1 MGLDYQQIGQRIA
14 VRRRALGLRQT
25 QVCERCDINS
35 NYLSNIE
42 RARSI
47 PSLEVFMRIC
57 AALDA
62 TPDEFLVGTARS
74 EENETWRDVSE
85 LLRGL
90 DGKRLELAKNFLCW
104 LREQELEGRGRQ
116 APPQARY
123 LQFIHKEDTNWP
135 YLQGMIQTDSEMN
148 RMRPSS
154 QTNSSLIPLQHL
166 CKNTTH
172 TRKAPAGRPG
182 LFGAV
187 RGSSRKKYR
196 PLSGRALRYP
206 GLSAP
211 AEAARAHPGT
221 WGFPPTA
228 VMRRWSV
235 FWTPMGSAWSS
246 DRYSLWSFQDAKAK
260 GELLRQRQIPIW
272 MMEPLRGGRL
282 AALSQEEDGAP
293 LRGLR
298 SGTGAAGT
306 FFKGGGVAIRG
317 VLGYHSP
324 VAKAG
329 IRSIRRR

>member
-1 MGLDYQQIGQRIA
+1 MDQ
-14 VRRRALGLRQT
+14 
-25 QVCERCDINS
+25 
-35 NYLSNIE
+35 
-42 RARSI
+42 
-47 PSLEVFMRIC
+47 
-57 AALDA
+57 
-62 TPDEFLVGTARS
+62 
-74 EENETWRDVSE
+74 
-85 LLRGL
+85 
-90 DGKRLELAKNFLCW
+90 
-104 LREQELEGRGRQ
+104 EQ
-116 APPQARY
+116 
-123 LQFIHKEDTNWP
+123 
-135 YLQGMIQTDSEMN
+135 
-148 RMRPSS
+148 RPSS